1 MSYWIVSNVPSS
13 LLLLGLI
20 VLIAGGAVLI
30 QFCVRQWLPGF
41 MEGASNDSIN
51 FSFRAIALVYAVFIG
66 FVVSAMWGQ
75 INGAD
80 TEARLEGTA
89 GVQLSRDLTVFDTAD
104 SDRVRQ
110 SLLEYQR
117 AAVAEWP
124 RTAQGLSSPEVDT
137 ALRRLYTAYQG
148 VQPRSETEKM
158 LLATSFNNLD
168 TLSRAR
174 TDRILLARTDT
185 GPPPSLWAVILIT
198 SGLVLGLVIV
208 QRADTPAIDYAMV
221 ALVGVLV
228 AAQLFLVLVLSHPY
242 IGEIATSRN
251 RYSRSDGSCRRP
263 PHCRAIHSTA
273 RPVCGQSPQSHV
285 RMCQFGAACF
295 TCRARAPV
303 RMADYRPFDSDV
315 TLERTTKEN
324 LGWIASRASWPW

>member
-1 MSYWIVSNVPSS
+1 MSYWIVSNVPSW

-30 QFCVRQWLPGF
+30 QFCVRHWFPGF

-80 TEARLEGTA
+80 NEARLEGTA

-124 RTAQGLSSPEVDT
+124 RAAQGLSSPEVDT
-137 ALRRLYTAYQG
+137 ALRRLYTAYQE

-185 GPPPSLWAVILIT
+185 GPPPSLWTVILIT

-242 IGEIATSRN
+242 IGEIATSPEPLLEVGR
-251 RYSRSDGSCRRP
+251 
-263 PHCRAIHSTA
+263 
-273 RPVCGQSPQSHV
+273 VLSP
-285 RMCQFGAACF
+285 AA
-295 TCRARAPV
+295 
-303 RMADYRPFDSDV
+303 
-315 TLERTTKEN
+315 
-324 LGWIASRASWPW
+324 